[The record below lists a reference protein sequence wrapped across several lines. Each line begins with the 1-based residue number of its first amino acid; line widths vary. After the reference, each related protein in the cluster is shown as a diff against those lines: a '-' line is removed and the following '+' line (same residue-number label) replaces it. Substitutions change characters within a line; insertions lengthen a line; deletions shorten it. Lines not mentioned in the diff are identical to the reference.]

1 MAQPTLIWRNNAD
14 LKFQQKY
21 LGGTLA
27 AQKYST
33 QSSLKEDHVH
43 YAVRDW
49 KLENKGGHL
58 DSTKDDTNP
67 F

>member
-1 MAQPTLIWRNNAD
+1 MAQPILIWRNNAD
-14 LKFQQKY
+14 LKQQKY
-21 LGGTLA
+21 LGGTLVV
-27 AQKYST
+27 QKYST

-43 YAVRDW
+43 CAVRDW
-49 KLENKGGHL
+49 KQENKGGHL

>member
-21 LGGTLA
+21 LGGTLV

-33 QSSLKEDHVH
+33 QSSLKEDDVH
-43 YAVRDW
+43 CAVRDW
-49 KLENKGGHL
+49 KLENKSGHL